1 MESEKKW
8 EKKHKERFPPSDGC
22 TRMFSYV
29 RSCLEDSREST
40 SQKRSIL
47 FFSLCLF
54 KAKTY
59 IGLGMG

>member
-1 MESEKKW
+1 MEKK
-8 EKKHKERFPPSDGC
+8 EVGEKHKERFPPSDGC

-29 RSCLEDSREST
+29 RSCLEDSRETT

-47 FFSLCLF
+47 FFLCLF
-54 KAKTY
+54 KANTH